1 MSRYRNTGGAPAS
14 VDPDYV
20 SRLEQELAALKGS
33 IAAKGDPHGA
43 LSSTPVTSAA
53 ARKAARGAS
62 ILADQLASGGRSQD
76 EDLAVAKA
84 VFSDDRLAK
93 FETALEQ
100 KFKASGGY
108 DSDLERELEA
118 AGATPL
124 EVRKLR
130 AARADAE
137 AKADAS
143 YKAAEDAAVKAPFDQ
158 QNEWM
163 DEYRDSSS
171 NPARSGSSG
180 MAIAS
185 GKEIN
190 AARDAVDATRTVPP
204 VVRAKAVSAP
214 RTRRAVSARPSG
226 SGGVDYLGAGESHGD
241 GLPRPGV
248 IVRRKTATVPQPF
261 SFEMRDRN
269 KPKSISEQRMEQDLA
284 FEAEMERAELAK
296 QFRANDIPRHIFE
309 SRYQKMLEK
318 EEMRREERRL
328 SRRAALV
335 ETEQPFSFHTRD
347 EQKKKEE
354 EAAAAERARNRAK
367 KFQKPFKAKDI
378 PAAVKTPKLA
388 ALEEEARRRKE
399 EARAAALAK
408 LAEVKAPA
416 AAEHKHGD
424 VHDSASK
431 KKQWSFKP
439 APMKPVPDF
448 DALHDKFFRK
458 LKSARASKPTTVP
471 EEFRL
476 HEKDAK
482 AKAAELR
489 KIKNDIRQDEHLPEV
504 RWPFASLRAKVNSKP
519 PPAFTP
525 PSDDFLRKNE
535 TVATKLRRQAV
546 VKARK
551 EGHFSTKAEKE
562 ALEATQ
568 RDRDNRRRAAA
579 WAKAQTDVAGKKAL
593 DFGRSSMRGGDQ
605 HTKARHAQQAT
616 LAKETVEKVLLE
628 TGVYTYVEEGSVV

>member
-226 SGGVDYLGAGESHGD
+226 
-241 GLPRPGV
+241 
-248 IVRRKTATVPQPF
+248 
-261 SFEMRDRN
+261 
-269 KPKSISEQRMEQDLA
+269 
-284 FEAEMERAELAK
+284 
-296 QFRANDIPRHIFE
+296 
-309 SRYQKMLEK
+309 
-318 EEMRREERRL
+318 
-328 SRRAALV
+328 
-335 ETEQPFSFHTRD
+335 
-347 EQKKKEE
+347 
-354 EAAAAERARNRAK
+354 
-367 KFQKPFKAKDI
+367 
-378 PAAVKTPKLA
+378 
-388 ALEEEARRRKE
+388 
-399 EARAAALAK
+399 
-408 LAEVKAPA
+408 
-416 AAEHKHGD
+416 
-424 VHDSASK
+424 
-431 KKQWSFKP
+431 
-439 APMKPVPDF
+439 
-448 DALHDKFFRK
+448 
-458 LKSARASKPTTVP
+458 
-471 EEFRL
+471 
-476 HEKDAK
+476 
-482 AKAAELR
+482 
-489 KIKNDIRQDEHLPEV
+489 
-504 RWPFASLRAKVNSKP
+504 
-519 PPAFTP
+519 
-525 PSDDFLRKNE
+525 
-535 TVATKLRRQAV
+535 
-546 VKARK
+546 
-551 EGHFSTKAEKE
+551 
-562 ALEATQ
+562 
-568 RDRDNRRRAAA
+568 
-579 WAKAQTDVAGKKAL
+579 
-593 DFGRSSMRGGDQ
+593 
-605 HTKARHAQQAT
+605 
-616 LAKETVEKVLLE
+616 
-628 TGVYTYVEEGSVV
+628 